1 MPNPQF
7 LGNSNTVETLKPSS
21 IKKLGFNCF
30 TAVIIC
36 NNRSE
41 ISGLVVFSIE
51 TDSSLNENFALNQT
65 F

>member
-7 LGNSNTVETLKPSS
+7 LGNSNTVETLKPSYF
-21 IKKLGFNCF
+21 KKLGFNCF

-36 NNRSE
+36 NKRSE

-51 TDSSLNENFALNQT
+51 TDSSF
-65 F
+65 